1 MIAQLRYDPFTDR
14 YILNGDPLHAGDPLR
29 VLIYDSGSDDFRWKE
44 TRIERNADDQ
54 WYLVGLSGIQMN
66 GLWAE

>member
-1 MIAQLRYDPFTDR
+1 MIDQLRYDFSLDR
-14 YILNGDPLHAGDPLR
+14 YTLNGDPLHAGDPLR
-29 VLIYDSGSDDFRWKE
+29 VLVYDSGADDFIWKE

-54 WYLVGLSGIQMN
+54 WFLVGLPGIQPS